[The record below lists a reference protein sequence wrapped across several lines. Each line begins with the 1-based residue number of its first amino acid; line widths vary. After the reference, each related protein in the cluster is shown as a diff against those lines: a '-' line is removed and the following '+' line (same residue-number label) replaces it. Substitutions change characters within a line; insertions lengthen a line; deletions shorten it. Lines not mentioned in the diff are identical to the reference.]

1 MMTETMTSPRTITP
15 DQLIPLAEYAGRRKQ
30 RRQELIAVK
39 KKRRMEVGPFATFH
53 FENHAT
59 MLFQVQEMLFIEKGG
74 DEQVADEI
82 AAYAPLVPQGRELVA
97 TVMLEI
103 EDPVRRATALA
114 KLGGIEHT
122 MFLKVAGE
130 TIKGTAEDDQE
141 RTNEAGK
148 ASSVHFV
155 HFPFTDA
162 QAARFRAAGTEVVL
176 GFSHPEYGH
185 MALMPDIVRAE
196 LAGDFA

>member
-1 MMTETMTSPRTITP
+1 MMTQTMTSPRTITP
-15 DQLIPLAEYAGRRKQ
+15 DQLIPLADYAGQRKQ

-39 KKRRMEVGPFATFH
+39 KRRRMEVGPFATFH

-74 DEQVADEI
+74 EAQVADEI
-82 AAYAPLVPQGRELVA
+82 EAYAPLVPNGRELVA

-103 EDPVRRATALA
+103 EDPVRRAVTLSR
-114 KLGGIEHT
+114 LGGIEHT
-122 MFLKVAGE
+122 MFVRFAGE
-130 TIKGTAEDDQE
+130 TVKGVAEDDQE

-162 QAARFRAAGTEVVL
+162 QVAKFRAPGTEVIV

-185 MALMPDIVRAE
+185 MAMMPEVVRAE
-196 LAGDFA
+196 LASDFA